1 MFQKKIKNTDR
12 SLGARISGELSYLF
26 GQNNFKGG
34 IQLKL
39 TGVAGQSFGAFL
51 SKGMELR
58 LKGLANDYI
67 GKSMSSGIISIRNS
81 NALRKKKRNNTL
93 IGNVALYGA
102 TGGELYVAGSAAE
115 RFAVRNSGA
124 LAVVEGIGNHGCE
137 YMTQG
142 VIIIL
147 GTIGKNFGAGMTG
160 GTVYLYSKR
169 KMPQNYINHDFI
181 EQKDLNNTDK
191 NLIYR
196 QVKNHI
202 FHTNSYLGNYIENN
216 WTEEIKSFT
225 KLSPKKIN
233 TINFDL
239 LYEKQTSYREL

>member
-1 MFQKKIKNTDR
+1 MD
-12 SLGARISGELSYLF
+12 LF

-147 GTIGKNFGAGMTG
+147 AT
-160 GTVYLYSKR
+160 
-169 KMPQNYINHDFI
+169 
-181 EQKDLNNTDK
+181 
-191 NLIYR
+191 
-196 QVKNHI
+196 
-202 FHTNSYLGNYIENN
+202 LG
-216 WTEEIKSFT
+216 S
-225 KLSPKKIN
+225 
-233 TINFDL
+233 
-239 LYEKQTSYREL
+239 RVA